1 MKFYTTVLILILF
14 AIGSIFLFS
23 TSKKQSIKIG
33 ILTSQTGT
41 MSANEKPI
49 SDMLKSAVE
58 AINKEGGIKNHKIE
72 ILEFDGKSDAAE
84 FKKGA
89 NALLDQG
96 AVALFGC
103 WTSASRKE
111 VKEVV
116 EKRQSILFY
125 PLQYEGF
132 ESSPNIIYLGLS
144 ANQQINPTIDFI
156 STNFGENIY
165 LIGSNY
171 IYPKAANLY
180 INELAKLTK
189 LNVVGERYFSLAETD
204 FGNLFEELKA
214 KKPNAII
221 NTLNGDTNRAFF
233 KQLKESGLDASS
245 LPVFSLSVDENSLE
259 DLSKDDNGSSMLAHY
274 ATWGYFD
281 SMRSNHDELSSLF
294 GKHQKT
300 KITDAMFSAY
310 LGIEFFK
317 QAVLKS
323 KNIDSLEILRNLK
336 RTSVAIGELI
346 FYVDAKNSHVH
357 RNVFIGKVTPQNQFQ
372 SVWQTSGIVTP
383 KPYPSFKER
392 SFWDE
397 RVDEIYKSFGNR
409 WEQKDEL

>member
-1 MKFYTTVLILILF
+1 MKFYAAVFTLIFFAMGLIF
-14 AIGSIFLFS
+14 FFS
-23 TSKKQSIKIG
+23 PSKKQSIKIG

-49 SDMLKSAVE
+49 SDMLKRAAE
-58 AINKEGGIKNHKIE
+58 AINKDGGIKGHKLE

-89 NALLDQG
+89 NVLLDQG

-156 STNFGENIY
+156 SKNFGDNVY
-165 LIGSNY
+165 LIGSEY
-171 IYPKAANLY
+171 IYPKTANLY

-189 LNVVGERYFSLAETD
+189 LSVVGERYFSLMATD

-214 KKPNAII
+214 KKPDAII
-221 NTLNGDTNRAFF
+221 NTLNGESNKAFF
-233 KQLKESGLDASS
+233 RELKAHGFDANT
-245 LPVFSLSVDENSLE
+245 LPVISLSVDENSLE
-259 DLSKDDNGSSMLAHY
+259 DFSKDSNDSSFMLSNY
-274 ATWGYFD
+274 ATWGFFD
-281 SMRSNHDELSSLF
+281 SMRNNHDALSLLF
-294 GKHQKT
+294 DKKT

-310 LGIEFFK
+310 LGMEFFK
-317 QAVLKS
+317 QSLLKS
-323 KNIDSLEILRNLK
+323 KNIDSVEILRNLK
-336 RTSVAIGELI
+336 RTSVTIGDLI
-346 FYVDAKNSHVH
+346 FYVDAKNGHVH
-357 RNVFIGKVTPQNQFQ
+357 RNVFIGKIVPQNQFQ

-397 RVDEIYKSFGNR
+397 KVDEIYKSFGNR